1 MGNQIQNRNGNKQ
14 VEPYTF
20 SKAILIIVA
29 LTLFDTVGCVVLVIG
44 AYIFTKKGHAGLGL
58 ALAVAN
64 IIAPDALPV
73 VDEIFGIVVVV
84 VPYMKSRE
92 QGNSIGQSIQSSVD
106 SARQYNETSN
116 DYIQKSQEIAQNI
129 NIPKSQGVDYNA
141 DCDSNDY
148 YDRS

>member
-1 MGNQIQNRNGNKQ
+1 MSNQIQNQNNQ
-14 VEPYTF
+14 VEPYTIG
-20 SKAILIIVA
+20 KAIVIIAA
-29 LTLFDTVGCVVLVIG
+29 LTLLDTVGCIVLVIG

-73 VDEIFGIVVVV
+73 VDEIFGIVAVV

-92 QGNSIGQSIQSSVD
+92 QGKSIGQSIQ
-106 SARQYNETSN
+106 
-116 DYIQKSQEIAQNI
+116 KSQEVAQNI

>member
-1 MGNQIQNRNGNKQ
+1 MANQIQNQNNQ
-14 VEPYTF
+14 VQPY
-20 SKAILIIVA
+20 SLGKAICIIAVLA
-29 LTLFDTVGCVVLVIG
+29 LFDTVGCVVLVIG

-73 VDEIFGIVVVV
+73 VDEIFGIVAVV

-92 QGNSIGQSIQSSVD
+92 QGKSIGQSIQSSVD